1 MCSDGR
7 LPAVETQQEVFVSV
21 AVSLGYVSVI
31 GNYADGRCVCVCTSV
46 HMLLQV
52 REMHYGSLCAAATQG
67 PVSTAKLSPPVPLA
81 VILSNVHL

>member
-1 MCSDGR
+1 MTGSAR
-7 LPAVETQQEVFVSV
+7 VWLYPWAL
-21 AVSLGYVSVI
+21 SLSSVI
-31 GNYADGRCVCVCTSV
+31 TLMVVVCVCTSV

-52 REMHYGSLCAAATQG
+52 RAMHYGPLCAAATATQG